1 MANYTIAILGRP
13 NVGKSTLI
21 NHLSGG
27 QRVLVSPES
36 GTTRDSIEVPIT
48 NQGKEV
54 ILVDTAGI
62 RRKRSVSQQTEKFSV
77 GQSIEAIRK
86 SNVVIH
92 LVDSEES
99 LVDQDMHLLGLA
111 LSLGRPVILAP
122 NKVDLLDEKQIEG
135 LKNQILIKLRFL
147 LSLLQ

>member
-1 MANYTIAILGRP
+1 M
-13 NVGKSTLI
+13 V
-21 NHLSGG
+21 
-27 QRVLVSPES
+27 
-36 GTTRDSIEVPIT
+36 IEVPIT
-48 NQGKEV
+48 IQGKEV

-92 LVDSEES
+92 LVDSEET

-111 LSLGRPVILAP
+111 LSLGRPT
-122 NKVDLLDEKQIEG
+122 K
-135 LKNQILIKLRFL
+135 
-147 LSLLQ
+147 